1 VNKLLLNFRCV
12 TPRYTVLLWTLVWF
26 EFSLH
31 ELLKNKQVAAI
42 AKKYN
47 VSVPQLGIR
56 YCLQPDMLPLPKTE
70 VLTTNFFKITMSHHR
85 TATVRFRYTFPLH

>member
-1 VNKLLLNFRCV
+1 MSLRGTLCSFGHLYGLNF
-12 TPRYTVLLWTLVWF
+12 T
-26 EFSLH
+26 LH

-85 TATVRFRYTFPLH
+85 TATVRFRYTSRFTNS

>member
-1 VNKLLLNFRCV
+1 M
-12 TPRYTVLLWTLVWF
+12 LLWTLVWF

-56 YCLQPDMLPLPKTE
+56 YSLQPDMLPLPKTE
-70 VLTTNFFKITMSHHR
+70 VLTTNFFNNYVSSSHSNCS
-85 TATVRFRYTFPLH
+85 FPLHFPLH

>member
-1 VNKLLLNFRCV
+1 LYGLNF
-12 TPRYTVLLWTLVWF
+12 T
-26 EFSLH
+26 LH

-56 YCLQPDMLPLPKTE
+56 YCLQPDMLSLPKTE
-70 VLTTNFFKITMSHHR
+70 VLTTNFLR
-85 TATVRFRYTFPLH
+85 